1 MRTRQDVIDAG
12 TAILRES
19 GPAALTSV
27 AVAKRVGVTQP
38 AIYRHVSGMDELTT
52 LASHAVVGELTSIL
66 VAAATAPATTW
77 GDGSHLRAFAR
88 QLVDLIS
95 DHQHAFAT
103 IERWRYD
110 ASELGEGIRSM
121 LGMGAALICNEFE
134 AAWRGDFRSD
144 VEFDEATRAT
154 QLIHAELLIDDVVAA
169 ARLVRERRVPPS
181 ARGPRPESAVV
192 HRMVRIRDGDQHPD
206 GVARARARE
215 PSVVVTEAGRR
226 VTDPGR
232 RRPRRDQAIEHAAD
246 LLRERGPQGLTSAA
260 VAERMGITQPGVYRH
275 VRNMDEL
282 TELAAERVV
291 AGITE
296 SLHGIVFDESM
307 DWDDIGDV
315 DRLCR
320 SLIDVAMA
328 NRQSFD
334 VVTLWRFTDG
344 PLGNGIR
351 SVIDES
357 CDLISALME
366 SRSAY
371 RVRLRG
377 FARRRATARS
387 AGPCAGGIRRRTR
400 RRPHRVLGPPLGATG
415 PRCTCHDL
423 QEPLGV
429 GVVGVRDRPE
439 RAHRPRVPPHRPGDG
454 HRGRVSIA
462 I

>member
-1 MRTRQDVIDAG
+1 M
-12 TAILRES
+12 
-19 GPAALTSV
+19 
-27 AVAKRVGVTQP
+27 
-38 AIYRHVSGMDELTT
+38 
-52 LASHAVVGELTSIL
+52 
-66 VAAATAPATTW
+66 
-77 GDGSHLRAFAR
+77 
-88 QLVDLIS
+88 
-95 DHQHAFAT
+95 
-103 IERWRYD
+103 
-110 ASELGEGIRSM
+110 
-121 LGMGAALICNEFE
+121 
-134 AAWRGDFRSD
+134 
-144 VEFDEATRAT
+144 
-154 QLIHAELLIDDVVAA
+154 
-169 ARLVRERRVPPS
+169 
-181 ARGPRPESAVV
+181 
-192 HRMVRIRDGDQHPD
+192 
-206 GVARARARE
+206 
-215 PSVVVTEAGRR
+215 
-226 VTDPGR
+226 TDPGR

-366 SRSAY
+366 SRWRIEFGFEGSLDDEQQLAQRAHAQAAYDDALAVVHIGFSDHHLELLDLDALATIFKNRLVSGWSAY
-371 RVRLRG
+371 VIDLNERTGLEYPRIDLV
-377 FARRRATARS
+377 T
-387 AGPCAGGIRRRTR
+387 GI
-400 RRPHRVLGPPLGATG
+400 VA
-415 PRCTCHDL
+415 
-423 QEPLGV
+423 E
-429 GVVGVRDRPE
+429 
-439 RAHRPRVPPHRPGDG
+439 
-454 HRGRVSIA
+454 
-462 I
+462 